1 MVTDADK
8 KGLAITVGRD
18 RRITRVGA
26 ILRKTKLDELAQLL
40 NVLAGQMSF
49 VGPRPEVER
58 YVRLYTPYQ
67 RQVLLVRPG
76 ITDYASI
83 AYRNENDLLAGAED
97 PEKMYIEQ
105 IMPDKIELNMKY
117 LREISPL
124 APVVTAGSAAVLIGA
139 QNGLFPDMGY
149 AVPGEM
155 GGLWAGEKKICDGF
169 FLAVDDVPLTQA
181 DACEI
186 HPVVTAFHYRM
197 QKERLHVV
205 RRQFIPDG
213 VSGCVIELTIEN
225 LKNAPRMA
233 EVSFT
238 VRTDILTAAAAR
250 GEDGAELGRDVG
262 EYDEQEQAFFARD
275 SRNPWHAVWGA
286 QTGCRVLQAD
296 LPQSIY
302 GFGNTQGKGVNGRL
316 FYRLRLAANA
326 QATMRLYIA
335 GGYPSRSKAEE
346 ALALLRGQAETML
359 EEKRARIE
367 GMKALSDATLPDAA
381 LEQCVNWAKLYA
393 DWMLR
398 TLPRGG
404 CALCCELPENPALY
418 GEGWAK
424 AMEALLPLGG
434 AARVQE
440 MLRTLVDVSAQAQLA
455 PGRVARSVSLSGKVL
470 QAGGE
475 RESAQ
480 FVALVHHTLLWSGDR
495 AFAADMLPMT
505 GLCVNYLRRSTRS
518 FEDVQEDMLAQVRA
532 ALVGHAYVLK
542 LTGADDAATLALL
555 DKLPAEPEQGEIAP
569 NATLAERARWHG
581 EHEHVEQVIVCMEQ
595 MAASAAPGLPGSVR
609 TEDAAPGVLL
619 QARAAEGMIRPAF
632 ECLFGVKPDAGRK
645 AVAWRPHTPIGWEG
659 WKLENLR
666 IGDASFDLIS
676 ERVSPSRARYTIRT
690 AQQGWTVCVTE
701 NGEEKA
707 LPLDGEISVILED

>member
-1 MVTDADK
+1 MRSDYKVY
-8 KGLAITVGRD
+8 RYD
-18 RRITRVGA
+18 R
-26 ILRKTKLDELAQLL
+26 LD
-40 NVLAGQMSF
+40 
-49 VGPRPEVER
+49 
-58 YVRLYTPYQ
+58 
-67 RQVLLVRPG
+67 
-76 ITDYASI
+76 
-83 AYRNENDLLAGAED
+83 
-97 PEKMYIEQ
+97 
-105 IMPDKIELNMKY
+105 
-117 LREISPL
+117 

-296 LPQSIY
+296 LPQSVY

-346 ALALLRGQAETML
+346 ALALARRTGACLHYDAAKHLTCFSYRDETGAPHMVRFAGLRSWMERL
-359 EEKRARIE
+359 R
-367 GMKALSDATLPDAA
+367 A
-381 LEQCVNWAKLYA
+381 LEQAGVAALA
-393 DWMLR
+393 LR
-398 TLPRGG
+398 TPDP
-404 CALCCELPENPALY
+404 ALC
-418 GEGWAK
+418 
-424 AMEALLPLGG
+424 LLLHTQF
-434 AARVQE
+434 R
-440 MLRTLVDVSAQAQLA
+440 LR
-455 PGRVARSVSLSGKVL
+455 
-470 QAGGE
+470 
-475 RESAQ
+475 
-480 FVALVHHTLLWSGDR
+480 
-495 AFAADMLPMT
+495 
-505 GLCVNYLRRSTRS
+505 
-518 FEDVQEDMLAQVRA
+518 
-532 ALVGHAYVLK
+532 
-542 LTGADDAATLALL
+542 
-555 DKLPAEPEQGEIAP
+555 
-569 NATLAERARWHG
+569 
-581 EHEHVEQVIVCMEQ
+581 
-595 MAASAAPGLPGSVR
+595 
-609 TEDAAPGVLL
+609 
-619 QARAAEGMIRPAF
+619 
-632 ECLFGVKPDAGRK
+632 
-645 AVAWRPHTPIGWEG
+645 
-659 WKLENLR
+659 
-666 IGDASFDLIS
+666 
-676 ERVSPSRARYTIRT
+676 
-690 AQQGWTVCVTE
+690 
-701 NGEEKA
+701 
-707 LPLDGEISVILED
+707 

>member
-1 MVTDADK
+1 MRSDYKVY
-8 KGLAITVGRD
+8 RYD
-18 RRITRVGA
+18 R
-26 ILRKTKLDELAQLL
+26 LD
-40 NVLAGQMSF
+40 
-49 VGPRPEVER
+49 
-58 YVRLYTPYQ
+58 
-67 RQVLLVRPG
+67 
-76 ITDYASI
+76 
-83 AYRNENDLLAGAED
+83 
-97 PEKMYIEQ
+97 
-105 IMPDKIELNMKY
+105 
-117 LREISPL
+117 

-155 GGLWAGEKKICDGF
+155 GGLWAGEKKVCDGF

-296 LPQSIY
+296 LPQSVY

-316 FYRLRLAANA
+316 FYRLRLAANE

-367 GMKALSDATLPDAA
+367 AMKALSDATLPDAA
-381 LEQCVNWAKLYA
+381 LA
-393 DWMLR
+393 LR
-398 TLPRGG
+398 RMTDFCLPRLAQMSPDARIF
-404 CALCCELPENPALY
+404 CAKHITGHFFTFFFYPAMVAKSDPALRR
-418 GEGWAK
+418 K
-424 AMEALLPLGG
+424 AFLDCIGPQKRFRSYCRISRHAPLMRRLVLPL
-434 AARVQE
+434 
-440 MLRTLVDVSAQAQLA
+440 LWL
-455 PGRVARSVSLSGKVL
+455 GR
-470 QAGGE
+470 
-475 RESAQ
+475 
-480 FVALVHHTLLWSGDR
+480 
-495 AFAADMLPMT
+495 LP
-505 GLCVNYLRRSTRS
+505 
-518 FEDVQEDMLAQVRA
+518 
-532 ALVGHAYVLK
+532 
-542 LTGADDAATLALL
+542 
-555 DKLPAEPEQGEIAP
+555 
-569 NATLAERARWHG
+569 
-581 EHEHVEQVIVCMEQ
+581 
-595 MAASAAPGLPGSVR
+595 
-609 TEDAAPGVLL
+609 
-619 QARAAEGMIRPAF
+619 
-632 ECLFGVKPDAGRK
+632 
-645 AVAWRPHTPIGWEG
+645 
-659 WKLENLR
+659 
-666 IGDASFDLIS
+666 
-676 ERVSPSRARYTIRT
+676 
-690 AQQGWTVCVTE
+690 
-701 NGEEKA
+701 
-707 LPLDGEISVILED
+707 